1 MSKYTF
7 KSAANVLA
15 YVAIIL
21 VGVALIVKSII
32 GSGQISN
39 ILKTTA
45 DCIAYFMLTI
55 PSYAYAKSRRS
66 AVFMIVW
73 VFAIAL
79 IALSY
84 FIHF

>member
-32 GSGQISN
+32 GGGQIAN

-45 DCIAYFMLTI
+45 DCIAYFMLAI

-66 AVFMIVW
+66 PVFMIVW
-73 VFAIAL
+73 VIALAL
-79 IALSY
+79 IAASY